1 MKMKKKSLV
10 TTLLV
15 GVAASILLFNVIQII
30 VIGKVDIKIQFENSC
45 ENYKRIAV
53 AYAEAIQNKI
63 EGYFLAM
70 DRYMNSDEVKEGSS
84 QDIIDFINQEAHK
97 RNALFDY
104 VLYALPDGTAYT
116 DSGVTANIYGRS
128 YFNAIFNE
136 GKSEFIANPVISKT
150 TGRPVVHVTR
160 AVVQKGRTV
169 GLMCGVVSVESIVN
183 LVNEIKIGDEGY
195 SWLLASDGMVISHPR
210 KEYNLTKNFITD
222 VAAEGYGDMAEL
234 AKEIVKGQTGWGWVK
249 GLDGGKDLIA
259 YTGVD
264 NAGWGL
270 AFSIPQREIYESIYK
285 TIMMMVIAGALTIVV
300 MLVFIGLVLIKT
312 LQPLRK
318 VEHAIME
325 IASGNAD
332 LTKRIDYTGNNEI
345 GLVVSGFNGFTGKL
359 QTIISEVK
367 SSEKELSQFGESL
380 ALSAQ
385 DTGSSITQILANIE
399 SLRGQIVNQSA
410 SVEET
415 AGAVNQIASNI
426 DSLNRM
432 IENQT
437 SRITQA
443 SAAIE
448 EMIGNISS
456 INGIMDRMSKSFSD
470 LQEHSESGYSKQQV
484 VNEQIEK
491 IEAQSAM
498 LQEAN
503 SVISSIAE
511 QTNLLAMNA
520 AIEAAHAGDAGKG
533 FSVVADEIRK
543 LSETSTTQ
551 SKAIGEQLNQI
562 KDSISEVVSSSE
574 ESSNAFKM
582 VSQKIQDTVQLV
594 TQIKGALSEQN
605 EGSKQIS
612 DTIVSLNDNSSEV
625 KGASTEMSQGNQ
637 AILEEVKRLQDATSV
652 MKDSMEEMSVGAKKI
667 NETGTVLN
675 EISSQVK
682 GSIDKISGQIDQFK
696 V

>member
-1 MKMKKKSLV
+1 MKTKRKSLV
-10 TTLLV
+10 VKLLLAT
-15 GVAASILLFNVIQII
+15 AASIFLFNVIQIV
-30 VIGKVDIKIQFENSC
+30 VIAEIDSKIQVENGC
-45 ENYKRIAV
+45 ANYDRMLDG
-53 AYAEAIQNKI
+53 YAAMVQNKI

-70 DRYMNSDEVKEGSS
+70 DFYMKSDAVKSGSTEE
-84 QDIIDFINQEAHK
+84 IVDFIKNEAPK
-97 RNALFDY
+97 RNKIFDY
-104 VLYALPDGTAYT
+104 IMYATPDGTAYS
-116 DSGVTANIYGRS
+116 DINRTANVASRP
-128 YFNAIFNE
+128 YFKAIFQE
-136 GKSEFIANPVISKT
+136 GKKYFIGDPVISKT
-150 TGRPVVHVTR
+150 TTRPVVHVVN
-160 AVVQKGRTV
+160 AVVQNGKTAGIMI
-169 GLMCGVVSVESIVN
+169 GIVN
-183 LVNEIKIGDEGY
+183 VEKIMQMINDVNIGDAGY
-195 SWLLASDGMVISHPR
+195 AFLLASDGTVISHPKR
-210 KEYNLTKNFITD
+210 EYSMTKNFATGCS
-222 VAAEGYGDMAEL
+222 EGHEDMGVLAGDM
-234 AKEIVKGQTGWGWVK
+234 IKGKNGSGWIN
-249 GLDGGKDLIA
+249 GLYGGKDYITYNPIA
-259 YTGVD
+259 GTS
-264 NAGWGL
+264 WSM
-270 AFSIPQREIYESIYK
+270 AFSIPKAEIYASVHN
-285 TIMMMVIAGALTIVV
+285 TVRMMIIAGIVTIIFLLAIVGIV
-300 MLVFIGLVLIKT
+300 LVRTMK
-312 LQPLRK
+312 PLK
-318 VEHAIME
+318 SVENAITE

-332 LTKRIDYTGNNEI
+332 LTKRIDYSGNNEI
-345 GLVVSGFNGFTGKL
+345 GYVVKGFNGFVGKL
-359 QTIISEVK
+359 QSIISAVK
-367 SSEKELSQFGESL
+367 ASETELSCYGESL
-380 ALSAQ
+380 SLSAQ

-437 SRITQA
+437 SGITQS

-456 INGIMDRMSKSFSD
+456 INGIMDRMSKSFSE
-470 LQEHSESGYSKQQV
+470 LQEHSESGYSKQQA
-484 VNEQIEK
+484 VNEQIGK
-491 IEAQSAM
+491 IESQSAM

-520 AIEAAHAGDAGKG
+520 AIEAAHAGEAGKG

-543 LSETSTTQ
+543 LSETSTSQ

-574 ESSNAFKM
+574 DSSNAFRM

-594 TQIKGALSEQN
+594 SQIKGALSEQN

-612 DTIVSLNDNSSEV
+612 DTIVSLNDNSAEV

-637 AILEEVKRLQDATSV
+637 AILEEVKRLQDATSA
-652 MKDSMEEMSVGAKKI
+652 MKDSMEEMSAGAKKI
-667 NETGTVLN
+667 NDTGAVLN

-682 GSIDKISGQIDQFK
+682 GAIDKISEQIGQFK